1 MDLTSDCEEEDREYL
16 AQVIKRQQLKDLYL
30 VKLPEYNAYQVG
42 TGIDD
47 QYHLW
52 LVLTSRDSREYSA
65 TGLGLQRAFNVVA
78 ILELVFGS
86 GPPALIGHY
95 LGSAVESIDR
105 KEYGLVRR
113 DALGWW
119 NAEMAK
125 TREQIIQEEKARLEL
140 DSGPIDLT
148 DDEQFWEEIQ
158 GVDRITK
165 IRLSEIAFQRGEQER
180 FKRTG
185 GFRDNIYGWG

>member
-30 VKLPEYNAYQVG
+30 IKLPEYNAYQIG

-52 LVLTSRDSREYSA
+52 LVLTSRDSREYNA
-65 TGLGLQRAFNVVA
+65 YPLGLQRAFNVVA

-113 DALGWW
+113 DALGWF
-119 NAEMAK
+119 NDEMAK
-125 TREQIIQEEKARLEL
+125 TREQIVQEEKAKLEL
-140 DSGPIDLT
+140 DAGGPIDFT
-148 DDEQFWEEIQ
+148 DEEIQ

-165 IRLSEIAFQRGEQER
+165 MRLSEIAFQKGEQER

-185 GFRDNIYGWG
+185 GFRDNGYGWG